1 MHNKNPSTIHEQEN
15 KFMYSPLRPKI
26 CNKETSKAKAR
37 ELHTLYS
44 HKLKSNHEIEGRVWA
59 YERNNK
65 DEAETTYKPY

>member
-1 MHNKNPSTIHEQEN
+1 MNRKTNLCIP
-15 KFMYSPLRPKI
+15 PLRPKI

-59 YERNNK
+59 NERNNK